1 MAMEKITVKNA
12 AKSFSVNKARNRM
25 SSVRLAPA
33 QPPLVQVG
41 KGANKKGPK
50 R

>member
-12 AKSFSVNKARNRM
+12 AKSFSVNKARNGM

-33 QPPLVQVG
+33 QPSLDVAPAEWSVSGV
-41 KGANKKGPK
+41 
-50 R
+50 